1 MAFSRA
7 YFRAITVHHAWWRSS
22 FVALCV
28 LTCCSLG
35 CRTFCPRSLTQN
47 VVDARQASLVGLD
60 AMQQGRW
67 DEAERIFTNAVKA
80 CPVDERARG
89 CYAET
94 LWRRGACEQAV
105 AHMQEAVKLSGD
117 DPQRLVQLGEM
128 HLAMGHLEEAARCA
142 EQATAKNCRL
152 SGAWALKG
160 DVDVARGRLD
170 DALATYHRAVAYNA
184 HQPRVQLAM
193 SSIYQRQERPQRALS
208 TLETLAEQFPPGEIP
223 ANVYAAQGK
232 CLKQLGRHQ
241 DAVEM
246 LAQAVI
252 QGTPSAD
259 LLVELADAQ
268 FQAGD
273 AIAANSTLDS
283 ALVQDPGHSYGLQL
297 KSSLETR
304 QNSALTARIGNRPL
318 R

>member
-7 YFRAITVHHAWWRSS
+7 THRAKYAAMNAWRGWV
-22 FVALCV
+22 VACL
-28 LTCCSLG
+28 LASTLPG

-67 DEAERIFTNAVKA
+67 DEAERIFSTAVKA
-80 CPVDERARG
+80 SPVDERARG

-105 AHMQEAVKLSGD
+105 AHMQEAVKLSAG

-128 HLAMGHLEEAARCA
+128 HLALGQLDQAAKCA
-142 EQATAKNCRL
+142 EEATAKNCRL
-152 SGAWALKG
+152 SGAWALRG

-170 DALATYHRAVAYNA
+170 DALATYHRSVAYNA

-193 SSIYQRQERPQRALS
+193 SSIYQRQQRPQRALS

-232 CLKQLGRHQ
+232 CLQQLGRHQ

-246 LAQAVI
+246 LAQAVN
-252 QGTPSAD
+252 QGNPSPD
-259 LLVELADAQ
+259 LLVNLAEAQ
-268 FQAGD
+268 YQAGD
-273 AIAANSTLDS
+273 AITANASLDS
-283 ALVQDPGHSYGLQL
+283 ALALAPNHATGLQL
-297 KSSLETR
+297 KGTLDAR
-304 QNSALTARIGNRPL
+304 QNGALTAQLNQRTVR
-318 R
+318 